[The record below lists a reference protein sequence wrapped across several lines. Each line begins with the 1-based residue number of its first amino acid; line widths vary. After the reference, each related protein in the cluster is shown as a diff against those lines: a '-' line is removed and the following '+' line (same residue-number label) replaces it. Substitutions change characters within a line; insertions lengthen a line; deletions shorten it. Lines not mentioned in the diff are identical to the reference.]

1 MGPPG
6 HFAIG
11 LAAKPSAPTVPLWV
25 FLLASWLLDLLSF
38 LFQTLGF
45 EDFGATEI
53 SFEQGIQVVVPA
65 SVPWSHG
72 LLISIVWSVIF
83 GIVIF
88 LIYRDQR
95 SSVILGLVVF
105 SHWILD
111 FIVHLP
117 DLPLLFRGSPNF
129 GLGLWGSGTGLIA
142 SLILELSLF
151 ASGLVIY
158 LTWRKGKIRIIT
170 QDQK

>member
-1 MGPPG
+1 MGPLG

-11 LAAKPSAPTVPLWV
+11 LAAKPSAPIVPIWV
-25 FLLASWLLDLLSF
+25 FLLASWLLDLLGF

-53 SFEQGIQVVVPA
+53 SFAQGIQVVVPA

-72 LLISIVWSVIF
+72 LLISIVWSVLF

-95 SSVILGLVVF
+95 TSVILGLAVF

-117 DLPLLFRGSPNF
+117 DLPLLFMGSQNL
-129 GLGLWGSGTGLIA
+129 GLGLWGSGPGLIA
-142 SLILELSLF
+142 SVILELSLF
-151 ASGLVIY
+151 AGGLANY
-158 LTWRKGKIRIIT
+158 LNWRKGNIRIIT
-170 QDQK
+170 QEQK